1 MRSINELLDD
11 MSPEMRIQAEMAIF
25 DAKEIASVLATVP
38 SPSALAGQ
46 PLDRD
51 DDFLDE
57 RYGDNDE
64 N

>member
-1 MRSINELLDD
+1 MRSTEEILNS
-11 MSPEMRIQAEMAIF
+11 MSPELRQQAEDAIA
-25 DAKEIASVLATVP
+25 DMKTVSVVLSTIQSPSVLA
-38 SPSALAGQ
+38 GE

-64 N
+64 D

>member
-1 MRSINELLDD
+1 MRSTEEILQSMNPELRKSAEEAIAD
-11 MSPEMRIQAEMAIF
+11 MKTYSKTLAEI
-25 DAKEIASVLATVP
+25 P
-38 SPSALAGQ
+38 SPSVLNGE

-64 N
+64 